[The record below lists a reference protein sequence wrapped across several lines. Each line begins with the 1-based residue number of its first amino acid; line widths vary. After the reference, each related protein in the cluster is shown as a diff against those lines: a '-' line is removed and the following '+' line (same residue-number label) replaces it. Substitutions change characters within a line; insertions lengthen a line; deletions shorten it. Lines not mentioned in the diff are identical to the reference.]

1 MAPKCLG
8 PRYMAVADEKH
19 TADELSATPNRMELA
34 NKRTMLSPTKM
45 ISTSP
50 MTASE
55 FRMQ

>member
-1 MAPKCLG
+1 
-8 PRYMAVADEKH
+8 MAVADEKH

-50 MTASE
+50 MAASE